1 MPGQHIENLFRR
13 FKGEVVDVKT
23 ISGGIYSGRISEIT
37 NDYVCLTE
45 TQARAWAAGVFIIR
59 RDRVDSCWRQRIQGM
74 KCRSG

>member
-23 ISGGIYSGRISEIT
+23 VSGGIYSGRVVEVT

-45 TQARAWAAGVFIIR
+45 TSGAPGQQVFVSFQAVESMAVTAA
-59 RDRVDSCWRQRIQGM
+59 D
-74 KCRSG
+74 